1 MVKFYSIREEH
12 MKRPIYLYN
21 SFEKTGVISQYTL
34 VYDQERGHIE
44 KAKSHPPTV
53 FQNLFTSDYYII
65 KRLDSGE
72 VIVIRTWAKEARIQ
86 MEVSEEKDIHFIF
99 FDFECVS
106 DAYKDFHQTP
116 YSASWCIANFELLK
130 ELENIENDF
139 SQEKLENFKLRNCKT
154 SISYNCINDML
165 NSINNVLNNLD
176 RPQSRFI
183 LVGFNN
189 SRYDNFMLLDAL
201 KNFKTILGKGEI
213 IESVE
218 MHGKNVIGKLQFFGG
233 KCDVFDLNRHI
244 TGSLAK
250 LCKDFGFKHIVKMPE
265 LIDHKVAQILYHK
278 HAGVSIEENS
288 GRTRDLES
296 FKALMRLQASKKW
309 SKSHP
314 DNDTFFQKIDET
326 FGIENLKKYNEF
338 DVLSTALL
346 AYKYFTLM
354 NEFDS
359 VSEVSDLTTK
369 MKAKSKK
376 KYFNPSKLLAPIYY
390 HCSLPSFMYKVCM
403 LHAKNLNGLDIVSP
417 SLEQYKVIKKSVIA
431 GRVETFSKNNTKF
444 EGRIMSLDIVSSYP
458 YSMFVLPVDFPVGKC
473 EESYLNRR
481 SIDILNNYYAIH
493 KKFQHFGWYFVDID
507 QSILKETGKPL
518 IIAQRTEDG
527 RLIWE
532 YEENSIIQH
541 NIPIS
546 NVDIEQLLKYGCKVE
561 FKLNSKCYEWKSRC
575 RNFELFGFMKDAMA
589 VKNNEDKKNRE
600 KDPTYN
606 PSMRALAKFIAVSLS
621 GKFVQKV
628 IHNRI
633 RVVKIRAS
641 QSKLTRV
648 RSQIPNTEK
657 EITAISDKLHMEEWT
672 AKDEEIKNIKPI
684 HIGSLIY
691 SYSRARAYDCLLYP
705 LGYEKCIYHD
715 TDSVKFLASDF
726 HLIEEFLKTTP
737 TPHNIELEDV
747 DENYKNQKVLF
758 DKDDA
763 TKVFGCFED
772 ELPKTNNLT
781 FINARK
787 EWGSFTVLEDGSCD
801 QKASHCKLKGLNV
814 HSIKINI
821 NGLEEMG
828 FIATWK
834 DKSIV
839 IDNNRAVEYCLEHKN
854 NVFSNKDI
862 AKQTFEELNQGNN
875 VYFLISPFRKDIA
888 TRSVTVKY
896 LVKCIRPGDKKGL
909 TKKKENNK
917 RTLED
922 LENDDIVSEDDE
934 DLESHRSFFD
944 DDDMDGNDNDG
955 CDDLDDL

>member
-1 MVKFYSIREEH
+1 
-12 MKRPIYLYN
+12 
-21 SFEKTGVISQYTL
+21 
-34 VYDQERGHIE
+34 
-44 KAKSHPPTV
+44 
-53 FQNLFTSDYYII
+53 
-65 KRLDSGE
+65 
-72 VIVIRTWAKEARIQ
+72 
-86 MEVSEEKDIHFIF
+86 
-99 FDFECVS
+99 
-106 DAYKDFHQTP
+106 
-116 YSASWCIANFELLK
+116 
-130 ELENIENDF
+130 
-139 SQEKLENFKLRNCKT
+139 
-154 SISYNCINDML
+154 
-165 NSINNVLNNLD
+165 
-176 RPQSRFI
+176 
-183 LVGFNN
+183 
-189 SRYDNFMLLDAL
+189 MLLEAL
-201 KNFKTILGKGEI
+201 KNFKTTLGKGEI

-218 MHGKNVIGKLQFFGG
+218 MHGKNVIGKLKFFGG
-233 KCDVFDLNRHI
+233 KCEVFDLNRHI
-244 TGSLAK
+244 TGSLSK
-250 LCKDFGFKHIVKMPE
+250 LCKDFGFQNIKKMPE

-278 HAGVSIEENS
+278 HAGKTTEES
-288 GRTRDLES
+288 TGQTRDLQS
-296 FKALMRLQASKKW
+296 FKELMRLQASKKW
-309 SKSHP
+309 SKNNHEE
-314 DNDTFFQKIDET
+314 DKFFEKLDEV
-326 FGIENLKKYNEF
+326 FDLEKLRKYNEF

-354 NEFDS
+354 KEFES
-359 VSEVSDLTTK
+359 VKDVAELTN
-369 MKAKSKK
+369 KSKK
-376 KYFNPSKLLAPIYY
+376 PTKTKKPYVNISKRLAPIYY
-390 HCSLPSFMYKVCM
+390 HCSLPSFMFKVCM
-403 LHAKNLNGLDIVSP
+403 LHAKYLNNLNIVSP
-417 SLEQYKVIKKSVIA
+417 TLEQYRVIKKSVIA
-431 GRVETFSKNNTKF
+431 GRVETFSKNNSKF

-458 YSMFVLPVDFPVGKC
+458 YSMFVLPVDYPIGEC
-473 EESYLNRR
+473 QESYLNTR
-481 SIDILNNYYAIH
+481 SIGVINQYYNIH
-493 KKFQHFGWYFVDID
+493 KKFRNFGWYFVDID
-507 QSILKETGKPL
+507 QSILKENGKPL

-532 YEENSIIQH
+532 YEEGSIIQY
-541 NIPIS
+541 NIPLS
-546 NVDIEQLLKYGCKVE
+546 SVDIEQLLKYDCKVE
-561 FKLNSKCYEWKSRC
+561 FKVNSKCYEWKNRC
-575 RNFELFGFMKDAMA
+575 RNYELFGFMKDAMA

-600 KDPTYN
+600 KDPSYN

-648 RSQIPNTEK
+648 RSQVPNTEK
-657 EITAISDKLHMEEWT
+657 EITTISDKLHMEEWT
-672 AKDEEIKNIKPI
+672 AKDEDIKHIKPI

-758 DKDDA
+758 DKDDP

-814 HSIKINI
+814 NSVKIDL
-821 NGLEEMG
+821 NGVEEMG

-839 IDNNRAVEYCLEHKN
+839 VDNNRAIEYCLEHKN
-854 NVFSNKDI
+854 NTFSNKNI
-862 AKQTFEELNQGNN
+862 AKQTFEELYEGKN
-875 VYFLISPFRKDIA
+875 VYFLISPFKKDIK

-909 TKKKENNK
+909 ILQKKDKK
-917 RTLED
+917 RTLDD
-922 LENDDIVSEDDE
+922 LENDDIVSEEDE
-934 DLESHRSFFD
+934 DDLESHRSFFD
-944 DDDMDGNDNDG
+944 DDEMDDDNDG
-955 CDDLDDL
+955 CDDLDDI